1 MKKGTAVGIIL
12 TVFFCMGILVTI
24 PALSKQTNIQTS
36 QEKKDTTTSGDK
48 DARESTSQAE
58 SKQPTKSAV
67 SESEAEGS
75 LDSSTV
81 PSKGGFTIIYDKD
94 GNQVPALDKYGNE
107 ILVDEVTQ
115 TPDN

>member
-12 TVFFCMGILVTI
+12 TVFFCVGILVTI

-36 QEKKDTTTSGDK
+36 QEKKDTTTSRDK

-58 SKQPTKSAV
+58 SKQPTKNAI
-67 SESEAEGS
+67 SESEAGGP

-81 PSKGGFTIIYDKD
+81 SSKGGFTIIYDKD
-94 GNQVPALDKYGNE
+94 GNQVPAIDKYGNE